1 MSTLNVRKGDTVR
14 VLSGRDAGV
23 TAKVIRSIP
32 KAERVVVEGVNLVK
46 RHTPIRQGVRGAQT
60 GGIVTQE
67 APIHVSNVQFVCPK
81 CDKPTRLGHRQ
92 DEYTDERTGKTKTRP
107 VRVCRK
113 CGADAE

>member
-1 MSTLNVRKGDTVR
+1 MTTLHVRKGDTVR
-14 VLSGRDAGV
+14 VLAGRDAGV

-32 KAERVVVEGVNLVK
+32 KDERVVVEGVNLVK

-81 CDKPTRLGHRQ
+81 CDEATRLGRRQ
-92 DEYTDERTGKTKTRP
+92 VEYTDERTGNTKTRP

-113 CGADAE
+113 CGTDVE